1 MHAYQCVKVVEDT
14 CYTPKALI
22 FWRDPLLN
30 CLSTPIKGK
39 TSTPHATS
47 DSLNLRAELIKCFMS
62 FIAVLITPIS
72 GQAMGRIS
80 LPLALLGL
88 QAMMVVPMVEGHS
101 NLHVTL
107 LGAQAMFTVVVQAQY
122 NVYYGYTA
130 QELQEFIA
138 DTVLSS
144 VILPL

>member
-1 MHAYQCVKVVEDT
+1 
-14 CYTPKALI
+14 
-22 FWRDPLLN
+22 
-30 CLSTPIKGK
+30 
-39 TSTPHATS
+39 
-47 DSLNLRAELIKCFMS
+47 
-62 FIAVLITPIS
+62 
-72 GQAMGRIS
+72 MGRIS

-101 NLHVTL
+101 NLHITL
-107 LGAQAMFTVVVQAQY
+107 LGAQAMFTVAVQAQY

-144 VILPL
+144 VILPLLKRKKLFCLLSIDSFFTLGDWHGCGGDGL

>member
-1 MHAYQCVKVVEDT
+1 
-14 CYTPKALI
+14 
-22 FWRDPLLN
+22 
-30 CLSTPIKGK
+30 
-39 TSTPHATS
+39 
-47 DSLNLRAELIKCFMS
+47 
-62 FIAVLITPIS
+62 
-72 GQAMGRIS
+72 MGRIS

-101 NLHVTL
+101 SLHVTL

-144 VILPL
+144 VILPLFKKKTFLPPFN